1 MPAPTSAPNHHK
13 RILRIV
19 VALALLGLITHGTYA
34 GSGDEAHYLAV
45 AHSIAFDGDLDLAN
59 NYGAG
64 EPLIGGGGLAPEYH
78 VHAGANG
85 VMRPVHDVGLPM
97 LFAPVVRIARPTAEW
112 LSASLPEAFLRRV
125 RVTPGVLY
133 RHLLSAAM
141 VMVAVWL
148 AGMLFSAFVQ
158 LGASPRAAAATSAL
172 VMLSPPVLIFSILFF
187 TELPAAA
194 LAFFVFRR
202 TALTPPSGIVAWT
215 LTGAAA
221 GLLFLLHAR
230 NAGLVAALVVIGLVA
245 AHRQRSAPHA
255 AGFVAGAAAL
265 LVIRTLINHVFWG
278 TWLTTPHAALGDL
291 RGIGDTVS
299 IAGVRL
305 AGLLVDQEFGLLIYA
320 PFLVLAALGLFVMRP
335 RSIPRAVIFIC
346 GCYLAPVLWVVTNVH
361 GWQGG
366 WNPAGRFMLPL
377 VPLVALA
384 LPAAFAAVPRAAL
397 IVLLAL
403 QIVLDGYLWQNP
415 KQLWNDGDGVAAICS
430 PTGLCRWLPAVRRLT
445 RATCY
450 GCYWCYVLERAACH
464 CAACSYVR
472 RADVPRAR
480 PC

>member
-1 MPAPTSAPNHHK
+1 MLASTSTAPRHK
-13 RILRIV
+13 RILRV
-19 VALALLGLITHGTYA
+19 LVALTLLGLITHGTYA
-34 GSGDEAHYLAV
+34 GSGDEAHYLAI
-45 AHSIAFDGDLDLAN
+45 AHSIAFDGDLDMAN

-64 EPLIGGGGLAPEYH
+64 EPLIGGGGLAPEFH
-78 VHAGANG
+78 IRAGANG

-97 LFAPVVRIARPTAEW
+97 LFAPVIRIARPTAEW
-112 LSASLPEAFLRRV
+112 LSATLPEAFQRRV
-125 RVTPGVLY
+125 RVTPSVLY

-148 AGMLFSAFVQ
+148 AGMLFTALVQ
-158 LGASPRAAAATSAL
+158 LGASTRAAAAISAL

-187 TELPAAA
+187 SELPAAA

-202 TALTPPSGIVAWT
+202 TTLTPASAVFAWT
-215 LTGAAA
+215 VTGAAT
-221 GLLFLLHAR
+221 GFLFLLHAR
-230 NAGLVAALVVIGLVA
+230 NAGLVAALVVLGLVA
-245 AHRQRSAPHA
+245 AYRQRSAPHA

-265 LVIRTLINHVFWG
+265 LAIRTLINHLFWG
-278 TWLTTPHAALGDL
+278 TWLTTPHAALGQL
-291 RGIGDTVS
+291 RGLGETAS

-320 PFLVLAALGLFVMRP
+320 PFLVLAPLGLAVMRP
-335 RSIPRAVIFIC
+335 RAIARAVIFTC
-346 GCYLAPVLWVVTNVH
+346 VCYLAPVLWVVTNVH

-403 QIVLDGYLWQNP
+403 QIFLDAYLWQNP
-415 KQLWNDGDGVAAICS
+415 KDLWNDGDGVAAICS
-430 PTGLCRWLPAVRRLT
+430 RGGSGLCRWLPTIR
-445 RATCY
+445 
-450 GCYWCYVLERAACH
+450 GGGP
-464 CAACSYVR
+464 S
-472 RADVPRAR
+472 
-480 PC
+480 